1 MTQLAALNVKI
12 TGDSSDLQS
21 DLTKAEAGVKKVGAA
36 ATVAQTKTTGF
47 TGGLSKLGNV
57 SGSTRAKIQN
67 TSFQLQDIAVQLQ
80 GGTKASTALAQQLP
94 QLLGGFGALGAVLGV
109 VAGVGIPAA
118 AFALSAMGDEA
129 FDLDEALKDLK
140 DTVSDMQAPM
150 SILKMSAIEISEKYG
165 LAAERVLNFAKAQAE
180 IAAEQASRRMSDQIT
195 IMDDL
200 ITRYARATKGG
211 HDQRNALRDIEKQFG
226 LTGSKAVEFA
236 DRMSD
241 IGAAETFEDQQAA
254 LQAVLDLLEQNN
266 ISLADIPESLQTAIS
281 EMITFSNETDRAR
294 QIMAQLRDM
303 ANQVGVSPLDP
314 FGGAGPYVAPKGFEK
329 DKKGGRGNTDTTKSD
344 LEKLQESLMTE
355 EELQIASLDRQQET
369 LRAAMEKKLLTR
381 QEFNELMQDAEA
393 QHAERMAGIAVYK
406 YGDTLAKTGQFMGD
420 MASAMQSGNDKM
432 LQIARIFGAAEALIN
447 SYRAYN
453 QVIADPSLPWYA
465 KIPAAVSVLGAGLG
479 MVNAIR
485 GVSSGGAPA
494 ASGGAPAASG
504 AVSSAASGAAA
515 PQTSNNVAI
524 SLTGGDMF
532 SRGQVIELINSIN
545 DAVDDGARIRLV

>member
-94 QLLGGFGALGAVLGV
+94 QLLGGFGALGAILGV

-200 ITRYARATKGG
+200 IARYARATAGG
-211 HDQRNALRDIEKQFG
+211 HDQIKALKDIEKQFG
-226 LTGSKAVEFA
+226 LTGSNAVEFS

-266 ISLADIPESLQTAIS
+266 ISLSDIPESLQTAIS

-294 QIMAQLRDM
+294 QIMAQLRDT
-303 ANQVGVSPLDP
+303 ADQVGISPLDP
-314 FGGAGPYVAPKGFEK
+314 FGGAGPYVAPKGF
-329 DKKGGRGNTDTTKSD
+329 KKEPPKGRRKTDTTKSD

-369 LRAAMEKKLLTR
+369 LRAALEKKLLTR

-393 QHAERMAGIAVYK
+393 QHAEKMAGIAVYK
-406 YGDTLAKTGQFMGD
+406 YGDTLAQTGQFMGD

-432 LQIARIFGAAEALIN
+432 LKVARVFGAAEALIN

-453 QVIADPSLPWYA
+453 QVIADPSLPWFA

-479 MVNAIR
+479 MVNAIK
-485 GVSSGGAPA
+485 GVSSGGGSAA
-494 ASGGAPAASG
+494 ASGGA
-504 AVSSAASGAAA
+504 SSAASGSASA

>member
-1 MTQLAALNVKI
+1 MTQLAALSIKI
-12 TGDSSDLQS
+12 SGDSTDLQS
-21 DLTKAEAGVKKVGAA
+21 DIAKAKQQLSAFENSATNATKS
-36 ATVAQTKTTGF
+36 TTGF
-47 TGGLSKLGNV
+47 TGGLSKLGDV

-80 GGTKASTALAQQLP
+80 GGTRASTVFAQQLP
-94 QLLGGFGALGAVLGV
+94 QLLGAFGALGAILGV

-165 LAAERVLNFAKAQAE
+165 LATERVLNFAKAQAE

-195 IMDDL
+195 VMDDL
-200 ITRYARATKGG
+200 ITRYSRATEGG
-211 HDQRNALRDIEKQFG
+211 HDQRKALRDIEKQFG

-236 DRMSD
+236 DRMAD

-294 QIMAQLRDM
+294 QIMAQLRDE
-303 ANQVGVSPLDP
+303 ADQVGISPLDP
-314 FGGAGPYVAPKGFEK
+314 FGGAGPYVAPRGFKKEPPKGR
-329 DKKGGRGNTDTTKSD
+329 RGKTDTTKSD

-369 LRAAMEKKLLTR
+369 LRAALEKKLLTR

-393 QHAERMAGIAVYK
+393 QHAEKMAGIAVYK
-406 YGDTLAKTGQFMGD
+406 YGDTLAQTGQFMGD

-432 LQIARIFGAAEALIN
+432 LKVARVFGAAEALIN

-453 QVIADPSLPWYA
+453 QVVADPSLPWFA

-479 MVNAIR
+479 MVNAIK
-485 GVSSGGAPA
+485 GVSSGGGSAA
-494 ASGGAPAASG
+494 ASGGA
-504 AVSSAASGAAA
+504 SSAASGSASA

>member
-211 HDQRNALRDIEKQFG
+211 HNQRNALRDIEKQFG

-236 DRMSD
+236 NRMSD
-241 IGAAETFEDQQAA
+241 IGSAETFEDQQAA

-266 ISLADIPESLQTAIS
+266 ISLSDIPESLQTAIS

-294 QIMAQLRDM
+294 QIMAQLRDT
-303 ANQVGVSPLDP
+303 ADQVGISPLDP
-314 FGGAGPYVAPKGFEK
+314 FGGAGPYVEPKGF
-329 DKKGGRGNTDTTKSD
+329 KKPKRGGGRGKTDTTKSD

-369 LRAAMEKKLLTR
+369 LRAALEKKLLTR

-393 QHAERMAGIAVYK
+393 QHAEKMAGIAVYK
-406 YGDTLAKTGQFMGD
+406 YGDTLAQTGQFMGD

-432 LQIARIFGAAEALIN
+432 LKVARVFGAAEALIN

-453 QVIADPSLPWYA
+453 QVIADPSLPWFA

-479 MVNAIR
+479 MVNAIK
-485 GVSSGGAPA
+485 GVSSGGGSAA
-494 ASGGAPAASG
+494 ASGGASSSASG
-504 AVSSAASGAAA
+504 SASA